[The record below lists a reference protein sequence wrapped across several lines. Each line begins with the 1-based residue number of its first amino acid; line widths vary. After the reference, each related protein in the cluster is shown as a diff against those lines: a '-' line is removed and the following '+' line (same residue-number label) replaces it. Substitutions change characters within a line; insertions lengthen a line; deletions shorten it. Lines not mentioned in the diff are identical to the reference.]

1 MLIETFGTRSMGVIA
16 YQLNLTLLLLARLFM
31 VIYAALQ
38 LDYSVMDLGPEVS
51 SSYNFSAN
59 PLYIASLL
67 TQC

>member
-1 MLIETFGTRSMGVIA
+1 MLIETFGTRSMDVVA
-16 YQLNLTLLLLARLFM
+16 YQPHLILLLLVRLFI
-31 VIYAALQ
+31 VIYVALQ